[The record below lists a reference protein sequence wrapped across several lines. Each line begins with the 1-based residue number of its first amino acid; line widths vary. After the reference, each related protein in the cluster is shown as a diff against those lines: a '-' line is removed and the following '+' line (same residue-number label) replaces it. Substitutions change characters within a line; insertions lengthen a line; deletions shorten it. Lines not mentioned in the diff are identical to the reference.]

1 MSTQTD
7 TAIKVVTPADV
18 TWSEA
23 SRGPEEKEP
32 PGEQFTA
39 FEAGPFSTGFW
50 QRDEQARPIVRPYH
64 EIAYIISGEVEVTTE
79 DGTVIHA
86 GPGDILI
93 TPKGCTGYWKNL
105 SPVRKFWAIFEE

>member
-1 MSTQTD
+1 MSTEVS
-7 TAIKVVTPADV
+7 TAIRLVKPSDV

-32 PGEQFTA
+32 PGLQFTA
-39 FEAGPFSTGFW
+39 FEDGPFSTGFW
-50 QRDEQARPIVRPYH
+50 QRGEQARPIVRPYH
-64 EIAYIISGEVEVTTE
+64 EIAYIIEGEVEVTL
-79 DGTVIHA
+79 DDDTVLHA
-86 GPGDILI
+86 SPGDILI

>member
-32 PGEQFTA
+32 PGVQFTA
-39 FEAGPFSTGFW
+39 FEDGPFSTGFW

-64 EIAYIISGEVEVTTE
+64 EIAYIISGEVEVTTG